1 MIEWSEDKPNVF
13 ISYSWDDDAHKEWVK
28 SLADILLDN
37 GVNAILDDY
46 DTEPGDGEDV
56 GRKIG
61 MV

>member
-13 ISYSWDDDAHKEWVK
+13 ISYSLDDDAHKEWVK

-46 DTEPGDGEDV
+46 DTKPGDGEDV